1 MLSNSLMN
9 IGICDKETSTYT
21 SFLEY
26 ILAFLIIINCNT
38 IYSQYISGVTLFG
51 LNIFRFNTFN
61 IFIRNVKS

>member
-38 IYSQYISGVTLFG
+38 IYSQYIRRNVIWFD
-51 LNIFRFNTFN
+51 IFRFNTFN

>member
-38 IYSQYISGVTLFG
+38 IYYIFL
-51 LNIFRFNTFN
+51 LQMQQIEL
-61 IFIRNVKS
+61 

>member
-38 IYSQYISGVTLFG
+38 IYSQYISGVTLS
-51 LNIFRFNTFN
+51 LIH
-61 IFIRNVKS
+61 I